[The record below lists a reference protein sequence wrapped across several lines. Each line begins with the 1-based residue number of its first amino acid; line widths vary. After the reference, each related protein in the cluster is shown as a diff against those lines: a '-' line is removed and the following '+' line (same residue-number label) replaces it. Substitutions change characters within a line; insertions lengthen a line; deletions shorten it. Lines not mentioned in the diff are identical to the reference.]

1 MTTQFKSVCPTCG
14 AALALQQKLASAQP
28 AVAQQ
33 SDREYD
39 RRGILL
45 PQRTLV
51 GGIITPQ

>member
-1 MTTQFKSVCPTCG
+1 MQSEPVDPTRG
-14 AALALQQKLASAQP
+14 TALTSQQRLASATTP
-28 AVAQQ
+28 PTNTQQ

-45 PQRTLV
+45 PQRTRV